1 MRLSRVPRFTQAGW
15 RAVMMAAGLGAAL
28 AACRPSTDLV
38 VMPTPA
44 GSQLELRRTAGTGD
58 TTVLAV
64 HFRTVASASVGS
76 LTATVT
82 LPAGWRFVDCGAA
95 QGEPLLACKATAG
108 GVRLAAAWVAGT
120 HGGDLLT
127 VRVAR
132 LLASA
137 DPAFML
143 EVEEMHDGRGRSL
156 ADSVGVRR
164 GVAP

>member
-1 MRLSRVPRFTQAGW
+1 MPRSIRVGWQA
-15 RAVMMAAGLGAAL
+15 AMAAGVLGTAL

-44 GSQLELRRTAGTGD
+44 GSQLELRRTGGGGD

-64 HFRTVASASVGS
+64 HFRTAASASVGS

-82 LPAGWRFVDCGAA
+82 LPTGWRFVDCGAA

>member
-1 MRLSRVPRFTQAGW
+1 
-15 RAVMMAAGLGAAL
+15 
-28 AACRPSTDLV
+28 
-38 VMPTPA
+38 
-44 GSQLELRRTAGTGD
+44 
-58 TTVLAV
+58 
-64 HFRTVASASVGS
+64 
-76 LTATVT
+76 
-82 LPAGWRFVDCGAA
+82 
-95 QGEPLLACKATAG
+95 
-108 GVRLAAAWVAGT
+108 VRLAAAWVAGT